1 MDDTIS
7 LGENSIL
14 VNEAKSSCREF
25 NSFFRVRGGRQL
37 RLTLSQVGYG
47 GIWNIQSPYQEG
59 LKIKQ
64 AWMCHSPIFEGDL
77 IGRLVS

>member
-14 VNEAKSSCREF
+14 VNGAKSSCREF
-25 NSFFRVRGGRQL
+25 NSFFRVRAGRQL
-37 RLTLSQVGYG
+37 GCG
-47 GIWNIQSPYQEG
+47 GIWDIQSPYQEG
-59 LKIKQ
+59 LRIKQ

-77 IGRLVS
+77 FGRLVS